1 MDERIRQFRVGIF
14 VLLTIVILM
23 FLIYIFSEVWK
34 GKYTVFIK
42 PNTAPGVM
50 QNTPIRKNG
59 ILIGRVGAVKTQD
72 DHVVVTLRIDD
83 DELIYENEVA
93 SIGTDSFLG
102 DAVVEILPLPADKR
116 GGVVKNG
123 TFINQVA
130 VKRNPLEIV
139 DVALNL
145 ETQISETL
153 AAVQKAG
160 VTIED
165 AGKGVNRLTATVNSA
180 FQSDDSDV
188 KKLISEFSTMSK
200 KAQIA
205 IDNFNRV
212 FENVNMIV
220 SDPENK
226 ERFSEVVAS
235 LPKIFEE
242 VRGAITD
249 ARETITSFQKI
260 SDSADTNLQNLETF
274 TASLKD
280 EGPQILERVND
291 SLSNV
296 DTLFSEIQDAAK
308 SLGKLQNSEGTIG
321 KLLND
326 SELYDS
332 AVETVDNIR
341 NISRRLEPLMNDLRV
356 FGDSIARDP
365 GQLGVRGALRRRD
378 AEGTGYKGTA
388 GRGGFRLGR
397 RVPESDAAPAIQ
409 R

>member
-1 MDERIRQFRVGIF
+1 MDERVRQFRVGIF
-14 VLLTIVILM
+14 VLLTIIILM

-42 PNTAPGVM
+42 PNTAPGVTR
-50 QNTPIRKNG
+50 NTPVRKNG
-59 ILIGRVGAVKTQD
+59 ILIGRVAAVRTQD
-72 DHVVVTLRIDD
+72 DHVVISLRIDD
-83 DELIYENEVA
+83 DELIYENEIA

-102 DAVVEILPLPADKR
+102 DAVVEVLPLPADKR
-116 GGVVKNG
+116 GAVIKNG
-123 TFINQVA
+123 KFVNQVA

-145 ETQISETL
+145 ESQIADTL
-153 AAVQKAG
+153 TAVKQAG
-160 VTIED
+160 LTIDD
-165 AGKGVNRLTATVNSA
+165 AGKGVNNLTETVNTA
-180 FQSDDSDV
+180 FQSEDSDI
-188 KKLISEFSTMSK
+188 KLLIAEFRSTGQ

-205 IDNFNRV
+205 IDNFNTI
-212 FENVNMIV
+212 FENINSFVD
-220 SDPENK
+220 DPNTK
-226 ERFSEVVAS
+226 DRFSEVIGS

-242 VRGAITD
+242 VRGAISD

-260 SDSADTNLQNLETF
+260 SNSADTNLKNLEDF
-274 TASLKD
+274 TSSLKT
-280 EGPQILERVND
+280 EGPEILERVNE

-296 DTLFSEIQDAAK
+296 DTMFSEIQSAAK

-326 SELYDS
+326 TELYDS
-332 AVETVDNIR
+332 VTETVNNIR
-341 NISRRLEPLMNDLRV
+341 EVSQRLEPLMNDLRV

-365 GQLGVRGALRRRD
+365 GQLGVRGALKRRD

-388 GRGGFRLGR
+388 ARGGLRFGR
-397 RVPESDAAPAIQ
+397 RLPTRSSGTL